1 MLVVL
6 DVLDVHESHL
16 LFISI
21 LGVRW
26 QQVWVECDPDAYL
39 SLCEYLVLMTNI
51 GIEGVLSWSFKIHQL
66 QGMW

>member
-6 DVLDVHESHL
+6 LHESHL

-26 QQVWVECDPDAYL
+26 QRGWVECDPDEYL
-39 SLCEYLVLMTNI
+39 SLCEYLVLMTTT
-51 GIEGVLSWSFKIHQL
+51 GIEGICAGV
-66 QGMW
+66 